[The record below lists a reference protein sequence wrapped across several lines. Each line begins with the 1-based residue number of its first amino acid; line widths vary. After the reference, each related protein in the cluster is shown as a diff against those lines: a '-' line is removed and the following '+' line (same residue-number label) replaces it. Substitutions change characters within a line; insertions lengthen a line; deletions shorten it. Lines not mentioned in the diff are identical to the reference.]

1 MKKKY
6 FLLLLVFP
14 IFSFSG
20 LSQTFTN
27 NTGQTYNLWNSFNVW
42 ATALSRTIP
51 VSGLVTPLSAGGTVL
66 KQVNLKLGDGTP
78 VNLTSYSIR
87 LTSPS
92 GTVISILSPGN
103 FIATTAKNVD
113 IKYRDDNILTFPSAS
128 TQDPFDIGY
137 YRTTNANA
145 FSAVNGEN
153 PNGSWVLEIIEATSF
168 EIAFVSVDLVFGP
181 AIVVNDI
188 TTTTI
193 NDNCASPQCMGE
205 SSVVKATISSYTGNA
220 NDPNTISPYP
230 GGCNWNGAHNNSAWF
245 VFQPSGTTA
254 KLTISGVQDQI
265 QTLVVN
271 EANAC
276 VSGSQTVPAGGC
288 PIDGVNDTYTSPR
301 YTPSAGSSSNEQFN
315 LSGLIPGNN
324 YFLVVDGNG
333 GAISPLYIELSGGLV
348 DICCP
353 TVISGSTD
361 VCAGSA
367 SSVYSQ
373 VGGAS
378 GGTWAVTPVAAGSID
393 VLGNF
398 TPSSSLADVSAN
410 ISYDDGSC
418 VKTFSITVRAA
429 PNAGTASILDATLCS
444 GSSTTVSSTV
454 VGGTWSTSDVLVA
467 TVNSSTGDV
476 LAIGA
481 GTATFTYTVLGV
493 SPCADATSSVSV
505 TITQAADAGTASVVD
520 ATLCSGSST
529 SVSSTI
535 SGGTWSTSDALVA
548 TVNSVTGDVLA
559 IGAGS
564 ATITYTVLGV
574 SPCVD
579 ATSSVSITVTQA
591 SDAGTAS
598 ILDATLCSGS
608 VTSVSSTLAGGT
620 WTTSDALVATVN
632 STTGD
637 VLAIGVGPATITY
650 TVLGTAGCL
659 GLDASSTV
667 SVTVTQAADAGVA
680 SVLDAALC
688 SGSSTTASSTVA
700 GGTWST
706 SDALVATV
714 NSVTGDVLAIGAG
727 TATITYTVLGTAGCL
742 GLDANSTVNVTV
754 TQASDPG
761 TASIVD
767 ATLCSG
773 SSTTASSTV
782 AGGSWTTSDAL
793 VATVNSTTGDV
804 LAIGVGPA
812 TITYTVLG
820 TAGCL
825 GLDASSTVSVTVT
838 QAADAGVASV
848 LDAALCSGSSTTASS
863 TVAGG
868 TWSTSDAL
876 VATVNSVTGDVLAI
890 GAGTATIT
898 YTVLGTAGC
907 LGLDANSTV
916 NVTVTQA
923 SDPGTASI
931 VDATLC
937 SGSSTTASSTVTGG
951 TWSTSDALVATV
963 NATTGDVLAIGAGAA
978 VITYTVL
985 GTSPCGDVTTSVNIT
1000 VTQAADA
1007 GTTSVLDANLCSGS
1021 STTASSTVT
1030 GGTWSTSDAL
1040 VATVNA
1046 TTGDVLAIG
1055 AGTATITYT
1064 VLGTAGCSGLDASST
1079 VSITVTQ
1086 AADAGTANVVSS
1098 TLCSGNSTSA
1108 SSTVTGG
1115 TWTTSDATVATVN
1128 ALTGDILAVGAGT
1141 ATITYTVLGISPCG
1155 DATSTVAIVVKD
1167 TPIAPTGNLNQ
1178 GFCKYTASTIADLTT
1193 LSGTNILW
1201 YDASI
1206 SGILLSSGTVLTNGT
1221 HYYATQTVAGCES
1234 ALSLD
1239 VFVYLD
1245 SIQLGLSSQTSSACG
1260 QQNGSA
1266 VVLATNGIGSYSYV
1280 WSNSYV
1286 GNINTNLG
1294 SGEYLVVVI
1303 DSLGCSDSLK
1313 VSINCDG
1320 IIPEIITPNGDGKNE
1335 TWILNLDPKVS
1346 VQLYNRWGNIVY
1358 SALPYLDDW
1367 DGKANEG
1374 ITVGNEYLPNGTY
1387 FFLIDYHDGNKPT
1400 SGYLELIRY

>member
-103 FIATTAKNVD
+103 FNATTAKNVD

-128 TQDPFDIGY
+128 TQDPFDVGY
-137 YRTTNANA
+137 YRTTDANA

-398 TPSSSLADVSAN
+398 TPSSSLSDVSAN

-454 VGGTWSTSDVLVA
+454 VGGTWITSDALVA
-467 TVNSSTGDV
+467 SVNSSTGDV

-591 SDAGTAS
+591 ADAGIAS

-608 VTSVSSTLAGGT
+608 VTSVSSTLAGGA

-637 VLAIGVGPATITY
+637 VLAIGAGSATITY

-688 SGSSTTASSTVA
+688 SGSSTTASSTA
-700 GGTWST
+700 TGGTWTT

-727 TATITYTVLGTAGCL
+727 TATITYTVLGIAGCL

-782 AGGSWTTSDAL
+782 AGGTWTTSDAL
-793 VATVNSTTGDV
+793 VATVNSV
-804 LAIGVGPA
+804 
-812 TITYTVLG
+812 
-820 TAGCL
+820 
-825 GLDASSTVSVTVT
+825 
-838 QAADAGVASV
+838 
-848 LDAALCSGSSTTASS
+848 
-863 TVAGG
+863 
-868 TWSTSDAL
+868 
-876 VATVNSVTGDVLAI
+876 
-890 GAGTATIT
+890 
-898 YTVLGTAGC
+898 
-907 LGLDANSTV
+907 
-916 NVTVTQA
+916 
-923 SDPGTASI
+923 
-931 VDATLC
+931 
-937 SGSSTTASSTVTGG
+937 
-951 TWSTSDALVATV
+951 
-963 NATTGDVLAIGAGAA
+963 TGDVLAIGAGAA

-1007 GTTSVLDANLCSGS
+1007 GTASVLDANLCSGS

-1079 VSITVTQ
+1079 VSVTVTQ

-1108 SSTVTGG
+1108 SSTVAGG

-1374 ITVGNEYLPNGTY
+1374 ITLGNEYLPNGTY

>member
-6 FLLLLVFP
+6 FLLLLVIP
-14 IFSFSG
+14 IFSFTS
-20 LSQTFTN
+20 LSQTFSN
-27 NTGQTYNLWNSFNVW
+27 NSGQAYNSWNSVTNASW
-42 ATALSRTIP
+42 SSALSRTIV
-51 VSGLVTPLSAGGTVL
+51 VSGLVAPLSAGGTVL
-66 KQVNLKLGDGTP
+66 KQVNLKLGDGTS
-78 VNLTSYSIR
+78 VNLTTYRIR
-87 LTSPS
+87 LISPS
-92 GTVISILSPGN
+92 GTEISILENPN
-103 FIATTAKNVD
+103 FNATTAKNVD

-128 TQDPFDIGY
+128 TQEPFDIGY

-188 TTTTI
+188 TATTI
-193 NDNCASPQCMGE
+193 NDSCAFPQCMGE
-205 SSVVKATISSYTGNA
+205 SSVVKATISGYTGNV
-220 NDPNTISPYP
+220 NDPNTIAPYP
-230 GGCNWNGAHNNSAWF
+230 GGCNWNGFKNNSAWF

-254 KLTISGVQDQI
+254 KLTISGVQNLI
-265 QTLVVN
+265 QTLIVN
-271 EANAC
+271 ETDAC

-288 PIDGVNDTYTSPR
+288 PIDGINDTYTSPR
-301 YTPSAGSSSNEQFN
+301 YIPSAGSSSNEQFN

-353 TVISGSTD
+353 IVISGSTD

-398 TPSSSLADVSAN
+398 TPSSSLSDVSAT

-418 VKTFSITVRAA
+418 VKTFSITVHAA
-429 PNAGTASILDATLCS
+429 PNAGTASILDANLCS
-444 GSSTTVSSTV
+444 GSSTTASSTV
-454 VGGTWSTSDVLVA
+454 AGGTWSSSDALVA
-467 TVNSSTGDV
+467 TVNATTGDV

-591 SDAGTAS
+591 ADAGIAS

-608 VTSVSSTLAGGT
+608 VTSVSSTLAGGS
-620 WTTSDALVATVN
+620 WTTSDAIVATVN

-637 VLAIGVGPATITY
+637 VLAIGAGSATITY

-773 SSTTASSTV
+773 SSTA
-782 AGGSWTTSDAL
+782 
-793 VATVNSTTGDV
+793 
-804 LAIGVGPA
+804 
-812 TITYTVLG
+812 
-820 TAGCL
+820 
-825 GLDASSTVSVTVT
+825 
-838 QAADAGVASV
+838 
-848 LDAALCSGSSTTASS
+848 ASS

-868 TWSTSDAL
+868 TWT
-876 VATVNSVTGDVLAI
+876 
-890 GAGTATIT
+890 
-898 YTVLGTAGC
+898 
-907 LGLDANSTV
+907 
-916 NVTVTQA
+916 
-923 SDPGTASI
+923 
-931 VDATLC
+931 
-937 SGSSTTASSTVTGG
+937 
-951 TWSTSDALVATV
+951 TSDALVATV

-978 VITYTVL
+978 TITYTVL
-985 GTSPCGDVTTSVNIT
+985 GTSPCGNVTTSVNII

-1007 GTTSVLDANLCSGS
+1007 GTASVLDANLCSGS

-1064 VLGTAGCSGLDASST
+1064 VLGTAGCSGLDASSS
-1079 VSITVTQ
+1079 VSVTVTQ

-1098 TLCSGNSTSA
+1098 TLCSGNSTSV

-1128 ALTGDILAVGAGT
+1128 ALTGDVLAVGAGT
-1141 ATITYTVLGISPCG
+1141 ATITYTVPGISPCG

-1206 SGILLSSGTVLTNGT
+1206 SGILLASGTVLTNGT

-1266 VVLATNGIGSYSYV
+1266 VVLATYGIGSYSYV